1 MAGVITALGN
11 NLNKEYDIGDLERF
25 VGDNEADL
33 GSAKGTIDNAINAV
47 HDNVRWVQRNGGQ
60 FDRFLRGLA

>member
-33 GSAKGTIDNAINAV
+33 GSVKGTIDNAINAV
-47 HDNVRWVQRNGGQ
+47 RGNVRWVQRNGGQ
-60 FDRFLRGLA
+60 FYRFLRGLA

>member
-33 GSAKGTIDNAINAV
+33 GSVKGTIDNAINAV
-47 HDNVRWVQRNGGQ
+47 HGNVRWVQRNGGQ